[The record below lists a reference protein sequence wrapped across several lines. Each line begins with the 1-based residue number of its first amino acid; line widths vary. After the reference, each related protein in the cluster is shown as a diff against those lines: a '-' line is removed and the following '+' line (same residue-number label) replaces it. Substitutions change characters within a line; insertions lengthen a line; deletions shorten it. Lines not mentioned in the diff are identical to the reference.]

1 MEEFNRA
8 TPEVLNTL
16 YKIAHPQKKKHKRI
30 SYKRGKHAYN
40 NKPTQISKA
49 TFEYMLLEKP
59 NMLVFGKA
67 GIGKLTMVQEYMKE
81 GSKWN

>member
-16 YKIAHPQKKKHKRI
+16 YEIAHPQKKKHKRI

-67 GIGKLTMVQEYMKE
+67 GIGRLAMVQEYMKE
-81 GSKWN
+81 VK

>member
-1 MEEFNRA
+1 MEEFNSA
-8 TPEVLNTL
+8 STEVLNTL
-16 YKIAHPQKKKHKRI
+16 YKMAYPQKKKHKRI
-30 SYKRGKHAYN
+30 SYRKGKHAYN

-67 GIGKLTMVQEYMKE
+67 GIGRLAIVQEYIKE
-81 GSKWN
+81 VK